1 MMVSSGTGA
10 AFHKTTGWK
19 SIDKNKAERI
29 VNRIQ
34 ARIVK
39 AVEEGKW
46 NKVKALQRLLTTS
59 YSGKV
64 LAVERVTGNSGSK
77 TPGVDREVWVT
88 PFQMCMAIKQ
98 LRSRGY
104 KPQPL
109 RRVYIPKANGKMRP
123 LGIPTMH
130 DRAMQALYL
139 LALDP
144 VVETLSD
151 PSSYGFRKYR
161 STADAMDRCHLLLAS
176 RHGPVYLMEADIRGC
191 FDNISHEWL
200 LKHAPMDRVV
210 LRKWLKAGYM
220 EKNVFYHANAGTP
233 QGGVISP
240 TLANFVLNGLEALL
254 RKLFPSRTPRPKVH
268 LVRYC
273 DDFIITGISKEL
285 LENQVMPVV
294 ADFLRER
301 GLVFSPEKTFITH
314 ISDGF
319 DFLGQNLRR
328 YKGGKTLTKPSKR
341 NILTF
346 LRNIQE
352 LINQHRQSE
361 QATLIRLL
369 NQAIRGWANYHR
381 HVCSK
386 RTFAYVD
393 YRIFEMVWRWCLR
406 RHPNKSKGWIKK
418 KYFGSMGSRNW
429 VFQTTYVTRA
439 IEKTIRLF
447 QASDVPIK
455 RHRLIKGEANPYDPS
470 WKSYLEGRKTSN
482 QKLPRHEGNDVTRA

>member
-1 MMVSSGTGA
+1 MAQGGI
-10 AFHKTTGWK
+10 HG
-19 SIDKNKAERI
+19 
-29 VNRIQ
+29 
-34 ARIVK
+34 
-39 AVEEGKW
+39 EE
-46 NKVKALQRLLTTS
+46 RLLPRKRGNAPGRS
-59 YSGKV
+59 HIPHPCKLCSQWIRGPAKE
-64 LAVERVTGNSGSK
+64 AVS
-77 TPGVDREVWVT
+77 
-88 PFQMCMAIKQ
+88 F
-98 LRSRGY
+98 
-104 KPQPL
+104 
-109 RRVYIPKANGKMRP
+109 
-123 LGIPTMH
+123 
-130 DRAMQALYL
+130 
-139 LALDP
+139 
-144 VVETLSD
+144 
-151 PSSYGFRKYR
+151 
-161 STADAMDRCHLLLAS
+161 ADATSEGPFSADR
-176 RHGPVYLMEADIRGC
+176 
-191 FDNISHEWL
+191 
-200 LKHAPMDRVV
+200 
-210 LRKWLKAGYM
+210 
-220 EKNVFYHANAGTP
+220 
-233 QGGVISP
+233 
-240 TLANFVLNGLEALL
+240 
-254 RKLFPSRTPRPKVH
+254 
-268 LVRYC
+268 

>member
-1 MMVSSGTGA
+1 MMVSNSTGA
-10 AFHKTTGWK
+10 ASHNTTDWK
-19 SIDKNKAERI
+19 SIDWTRAKRI
-29 VNRIQ
+29 ASRIQ

-39 AVEEGKW
+39 AVKQGKW

-59 YSGKV
+59 QSGKA
-64 LAVERVTGNSGSK
+64 LAVLRVTGNSGSK
-77 TPGVDREVWVT
+77 TSGVDREIWVT
-88 PFQMCMAIKQ
+88 SSQKYMAIQQ
-98 LRSRGY
+98 LRNRGY

-109 RRVYIPKANGKMRP
+109 RRLYIPKANGKMRP

-130 DRAMQALYL
+130 DRAMQALHL

-151 PSSYGFRKYR
+151 QNSYGFRKYR
-161 STADAMDRCHLLLAS
+161 STADAMQRCFLLLAN
-176 RHGPVYLMEADIRGC
+176 RYGPVYLLEADIRGC
-191 FDNISHEWL
+191 FDNIDHEWL

-220 EKNVFYHANAGTP
+220 EKNVFYHTNAGTP

-254 RKLFPSRTPRPKVH
+254 RKLFPSQLPRPKVH

-285 LENQVMPVV
+285 LENQIMPVV

-328 YKGGKTLTKPSKR
+328 YRGRKTLTKPSKR
-341 NILTF
+341 NVSTF
-346 LRNIQE
+346 LRNTQE
-352 LINQHRQSE
+352 LIHQHRQSE
-361 QATLIRLL
+361 QAALIRLL

-386 RTFAYVD
+386 KNI
-393 YRIFEMVWRWCLR
+393 RICGLSNIRNGVEMV
-406 RHPNKSKGWIKK
+406 
-418 KYFGSMGSRNW
+418 
-429 VFQTTYVTRA
+429 
-439 IEKTIRLF
+439 
-447 QASDVPIK
+447 
-455 RHRLIKGEANPYDPS
+455 PS
-470 WKSYLEGRKTSN
+470 KTS
-482 QKLPRHEGNDVTRA
+482 

>member
-1 MMVSSGTGA
+1 
-10 AFHKTTGWK
+10 
-19 SIDKNKAERI
+19 
-29 VNRIQ
+29 
-34 ARIVK
+34 
-39 AVEEGKW
+39 
-46 NKVKALQRLLTTS
+46 
-59 YSGKV
+59 
-64 LAVERVTGNSGSK
+64 
-77 TPGVDREVWVT
+77 
-88 PFQMCMAIKQ
+88 
-98 LRSRGY
+98 
-104 KPQPL
+104 
-109 RRVYIPKANGKMRP
+109 
-123 LGIPTMH
+123 
-130 DRAMQALYL
+130 
-139 LALDP
+139 
-144 VVETLSD
+144 
-151 PSSYGFRKYR
+151 
-161 STADAMDRCHLLLAS
+161 
-176 RHGPVYLMEADIRGC
+176 MEADIRGC

-369 NQAIRGWANYHR
+369 NQLSGDGQTITGMSVAKEHSHMWIIEY
-381 HVCSK
+381 SK
-386 RTFAYVD
+386 WCGGGV
-393 YRIFEMVWRWCLR
+393 FED
-406 RHPNKSKGWIKK
+406 I
-418 KYFGSMGSRNW
+418 
-429 VFQTTYVTRA
+429 
-439 IEKTIRLF
+439 
-447 QASDVPIK
+447 
-455 RHRLIKGEANPYDPS
+455 LI
-470 WKSYLEGRKTSN
+470 N
-482 QKLPRHEGNDVTRA
+482 QKDGLKRNTLEAWEVETGCFKLPT